1 MFTWADLWVGIALPA
16 AVTAGLLVAGWRVAH
31 RRLSARDGRSWVG
44 PAAVAAGFVAGYA
57 LLLGWPELPPLDA
70 IDWLFFVT
78 PALAVVGLW
87 QVWREVDLAGRA
99 TSIIVV
105 LGAVL
110 LLVAWPVVTS
120 DHRWAHSARLEL
132 QIASV
137 MAIAALVPLDALA
150 YRVSAARLYTILL
163 AMAGPA
169 AITLLLSGSQR
180 IGQIGGLL
188 AACAAGGLAASL
200 LLGRAAV
207 ARGTIVVFGVLLAGL
222 VWCGRLYAELA
233 AGNALL
239 LAAAPNAAW
248 LGYLVPDRAGWLPR
262 VLVQLGAVV
271 AVATIAVVRAWL
283 VFVEQAE

>member
-1 MFTWADLWVGIALPA
+1 V
-16 AVTAGLLVAGWRVAH
+16 
-31 RRLSARDGRSWVG
+31 S
-44 PAAVAAGFVAGYA
+44 AGFVAGYA

-70 IDWLFFVT
+70 IDWLFYVA
-78 PALAVVGLW
+78 PALALVGLW
-87 QVWREVDLAGRA
+87 QVLRGVDLAGRV
-99 TSIIVV
+99 TSLIVV

-137 MAIAALVPLDALA
+137 VAIAALVPLDALA
-150 YRVSAARLYTILL
+150 YRVSAARLYAILL
-163 AMAGPA
+163 ATSAPA

-180 IGQIGGLL
+180 FGQIGGLL
-188 AACAAGGLAASL
+188 AGCAAGGLAASV

-222 VWCGRLYAELA
+222 VWCGRLYADLA
-233 AGNALL
+233 AGNALV
-239 LAAAPNAAW
+239 LAAAPGAAW
-248 LGYLVPDRAGWLPR
+248 LGYLVPARAGWWPR
-262 VLVQLGAVV
+262 VLVQFGAVL
-271 AVATIAVVRAWL
+271 AIAAIAVVRAWL